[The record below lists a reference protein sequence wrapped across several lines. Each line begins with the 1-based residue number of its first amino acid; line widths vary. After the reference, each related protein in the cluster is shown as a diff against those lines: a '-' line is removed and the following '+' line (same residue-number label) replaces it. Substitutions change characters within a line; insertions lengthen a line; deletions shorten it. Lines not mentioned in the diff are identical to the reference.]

1 MFLKNLKQVSK
12 IEIKFLIKL
21 KRLKKLNKKLI
32 AIGASAKQVQCKL
45 FQSNY
50 KDVFFITDNSPHKI
64 GKFIPNK
71 KSQSKNEAL
80 KNISNANVF
89 FSTWNISDFVKKKIT
104 TINKSIKLLNT
115 KIILEE

>member
-1 MFLKNLKQVSK
+1 MLNYFNL
-12 IEIKFLIKL
+12 
-21 KRLKKLNKKLI
+21 
-32 AIGASAKQVQCKL
+32 
-45 FQSNY
+45 NY

-71 KSQSKNEAL
+71 KIPIKKDEAL

-104 TINKSIKLLNT
+104 TINKSIK
-115 KIILEE
+115 IIKY